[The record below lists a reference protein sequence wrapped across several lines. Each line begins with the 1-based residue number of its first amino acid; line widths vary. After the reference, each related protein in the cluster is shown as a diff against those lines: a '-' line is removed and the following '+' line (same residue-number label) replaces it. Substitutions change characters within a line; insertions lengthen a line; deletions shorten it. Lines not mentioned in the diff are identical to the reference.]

1 MESVHSCHVSITHNR
16 INFKYDE
23 KGSTKKEL
31 V

>member
-1 MESVHSCHVSITHNR
+1 MESVYCHVSITHNR